1 MRKVRASELTAFL
14 RLVDDELSRDCTI
27 VVVGGAAIGL
37 AYAPDHSTADID
49 IMPTRN
55 TELWKAVERAQAR
68 SKARVPF
75 QAVGIVQPP
84 YEYEERLRPLPIPGM
99 KHLKVL
105 VPEPHDLALM
115 KVARGEAHDLAGIE
129 DIHRASPL
137 SLDVLVERYEESRV
151 QFIGNPADLRLGFL
165 ALLARLFGESEAE
178 RLGKKLR

>member
-1 MRKVRASELTAFL
+1 MRKVRASEFTAFL

-55 TELWKAVERAQAR
+55 TELWKAVERALAR

-115 KVARGEAHDLAGIE
+115 
-129 DIHRASPL
+129 
-137 SLDVLVERYEESRV
+137 
-151 QFIGNPADLRLGFL
+151 
-165 ALLARLFGESEAE
+165 
-178 RLGKKLR
+178 